1 MHGMTN
7 TQATIQLE
15 LQGITAPLLLEISYI
30 LMKQQPGYNI
40 HFMHGMDLNY
50 SSTLVPME

>member
-1 MHGMTN
+1 MHGVTN